1 VIFRQNAKEFRNKT
15 NNNYAKKY
23 SYISINPKSIIL
35 LPYEILTAI
44 MQIVENELAKGRKL

>member
-1 VIFRQNAKEFRNKT
+1 MQKNSGIKQRTITLRN
-15 NNNYAKKY
+15 
-23 SYISINPKSIIL
+23 IPILVLSINPKSIIL